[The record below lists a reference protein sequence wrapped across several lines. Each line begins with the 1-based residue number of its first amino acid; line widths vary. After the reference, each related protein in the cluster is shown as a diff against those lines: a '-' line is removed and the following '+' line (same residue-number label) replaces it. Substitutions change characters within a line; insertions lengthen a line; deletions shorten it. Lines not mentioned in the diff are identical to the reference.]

1 MWIFVIPVIVFA
13 SLTFAG
19 GIASNTDQPP
29 KPPQTQA
36 QAPAPAA
43 PAAPSDAPK
52 R

>member
-1 MWIFVIPVIVFA
+1 MLIFVIPVIVFA

-29 KPPQTQA
+29 KPNQV

-43 PAAPSDAPK
+43 QAAPSDAPK